1 MTENYTLLPVHNE
14 PDSLEL
20 EGELAA
26 GDLNNNIPGGGKG
39 LRVESWKCEDV
50 SLSPQYW
57 FMGCK
62 KLQ

>member
-26 GDLNNNIPGGGKG
+26 GDLNNNKPGGGKG
-39 LRVESWKCEDV
+39 LRVESWNC
-50 SLSPQYW
+50 
-57 FMGCK
+57 C
-62 KLQ
+62 